1 MTPASRLA
9 VMTAALIAVAA
20 IPAAGQDTPVVFVHG
35 FASSQQTWQ
44 AAATRL
50 AATLRIEPHGV
61 DLPWNDAIETQAGV
75 LNAAKGGLP
84 ASTIAV
90 AHSQGGVV
98 SRQWSRS
105 KPLSGVLTLGTPH
118 SGALLS
124 QRALDV
130 IGFNYGL
137 YNLVGLA
144 TSFGRGTTFEWVYVA
159 LRSAYDT
166 TLQLSWGTAARLG
179 STLAVM
185 NYAPVAP
192 QLVPG
197 SAFMLGLNSPGNLAR
212 EASAIRRRVGLTFVA
227 DEYWRA
233 GVGVGL
239 APDQREWVWAAML
252 GLPLTF
258 DYAAAVVEQHYGPL
272 NMAARSFAARLR
284 DLAGAVR
291 ELDQLWC
298 WAVTDDRQCRIP
310 HDGIVSV
317 ASQVYPGA
325 MNFTVTGPAHKQET
339 ERSDREIAS
348 VLTGVMGVTA
358 RAAAPPPPPAGGSG
372 GGGAGSLTGGMR
384 LYPDQEVVSPGG
396 TVALRYQSDGNL
408 VLYSSG
414 GVVLWASDTDGF
426 SAGHATMQGDGNLVV
441 YDAQGIP
448 RWASGTS
455 AAGAYLQVHDAGY
468 AMVHD
473 ASGVGLWWTGS
484 GTP

>member
-1 MTPASRLA
+1 MTPAARVVALMLVCSGAAA
-9 VMTAALIAVAA
+9 V
-20 IPAAGQDTPVVFVHG
+20 PAAAQDTPVVFVHG

-44 AAATRL
+44 AAAARL

-61 DLPWNDAIETQAGV
+61 DLPWHETVETQAGV
-75 LNAAKGGLP
+75 LQAAKGGLP
-84 ASTIAV
+84 ASSIAV
-90 AHSQGGVV
+90 AHSQGGLV

-105 KPLSGVLTLGTPH
+105 KPLFGVLTLGTPH
-118 SGALLS
+118 TGALLS

-130 IGFNYGL
+130 IGFNHAL

-144 TSFGRGTTFEWVYVA
+144 TSFGRGTTFEWVYTA
-159 LRSAYDT
+159 LRSVYDT

-179 STLAVM
+179 GTLAVM
-185 NYAPVAP
+185 NYVPVAP
-192 QLVPG
+192 QIVPG
-197 SAFMLGLNSPGNLAR
+197 SAFLLGLNGPGNLAR
-212 EASAIRRRVGLTFVA
+212 EGSAIKRRVGLTFTA
-227 DEYWRA
+227 DQYWRA
-233 GVGVGL
+233 GLGVGL
-239 APDQREWVWAAML
+239 APDQREWVWGAMIT
-252 GLPLTF
+252 LPPTF

-291 ELDQLWC
+291 ELDPLWC
-298 WAVTDDRQCRIP
+298 WAVTDDRLCRIP

-317 ASQVYPGA
+317 VNQVYPGA
-325 MNFTVTGPAHKQET
+325 MNFAVAGPAHTQET

-348 VLTGVMGVTA
+348 VLTSVMGVTT
-358 RAAAPPPPPAGGSG
+358 RASAPPPPPAGGT
-372 GGGAGSLTGGMR
+372 GGGAGSLTAGMR
-384 LYPDQEVVSPGG
+384 LYPDQQVVSPGG
-396 TVALRYQSDGNL
+396 SVALRYQSDGNL
-408 VLYSSG
+408 VLYASG

-426 SAGHATMQGDGNLVV
+426 SAGHATLQGDGNFVV

-473 ASGVGLWWTGS
+473 VSGVGLWWTGS